1 MPRKKLSGG
10 RYRKHLATGKDP
22 VPKVGVSTPFIWH
35 SPARKEC
42 VICTSMWQ
50 HQENMTH
57 TFRNIRNRGWSDVTA
72 FGKLLASFLPFFTIF
87 SLSAGK
93 PAHLA
98 CKACHQVFK
107 LEKQALP
114 CRMSAA
120 HVSGRLKG
128 RWYCLINHLNMPGV
142 INACCILHNIWD
154 STGETLGAG
163 SEHFWMLWNDKDR
176 DGVTIWSKK
185 QSEMPSSHLL
195 WGKGNWW
202 CRNALQR
209 VFFLLGLIRFWQHK
223 NCMVFTRLKGQ
234 REGEREE
241 GNVCLSGGLVG

>member
-1 MPRKKLSGG
+1 
-10 RYRKHLATGKDP
+10 
-22 VPKVGVSTPFIWH
+22 
-35 SPARKEC
+35 
-42 VICTSMWQ
+42 MWQ
-50 HQENMTH
+50 SQENTTH
-57 TFRNIRNRGWSDVTA
+57 TFRNIRNRSWSDATA
-72 FGKLLASFLPFFTIF
+72 FAKLLVSFLPFYAIF
-87 SLSAGK
+87 SSSAGK
-93 PAHLA
+93 PAHLV

-107 LEKQALP
+107 LEEQALP

-185 QSEMPSSHLL
+185 QSEMPLLRGKAIGDTGMHCKEYFFCLVLSGFDSIRISSSLPGWKDRGRMKEKKEMCAFQMDWL
-195 WGKGNWW
+195 VNFSGVKKRKI
-202 CRNALQR
+202 RNSRNQ
-209 VFFLLGLIRFWQHK
+209 
-223 NCMVFTRLKGQ
+223 N
-234 REGEREE
+234 REE
-241 GNVCLSGGLVG
+241 DFQEWLQQ

>member
-1 MPRKKLSGG
+1 MWLP
-10 RYRKHLATGKDP
+10 LA
-22 VPKVGVSTPFIWH
+22 
-35 SPARKEC
+35 
-42 VICTSMWQ
+42 
-50 HQENMTH
+50 NY
-57 TFRNIRNRGWSDVTA
+57 
-72 FGKLLASFLPFFTIF
+72 LLPSFPSLLFF

-163 SEHFWMLWNDKDR
+163 SEHFWMLWNDRDR

-185 QSEMPSSHLL
+185 QSEMPSSPPLREKATGGAGMHC
-195 WGKGNWW
+195 KEY
-202 CRNALQR
+202 
-209 VFFLLGLIRFWQHK
+209 FFCL
-223 NCMVFTRLKGQ
+223 V
-234 REGEREE
+234 
-241 GNVCLSGGLVG
+241 LSGFDSVRIAWSLPGWKDRGRVKEKKEMCAFQMDWLVNFSGVKKRRIKNSRNQNKEKDFQEWLQQ